1 MENIR
6 DLELGGSDGKE
17 SACNAGD
24 LGLIPGLGR
33 SPGGGHGN
41 PIQYSCLENP
51 CGQRNLEGYSPWGRR
66 IRHDWTTKRT
76 EPSRRKKSTMK
87 ALRSCDAQ
95 PEAEPCLAWMPVL
108 QVACLNPILPAKLME
123 AREYT
128 CMSPTHMHR
137 HMPAGTHIHTG
148 QISMLF
154 GETSC
159 HTYTIDQT
167 GSLCGA
173 LRLCTPLEEGSMAY
187 LKGSQPH
194 RFENARVT
202 LLCYCLT
209 HSI

>member
-95 PEAEPCLAWMPVL
+95 PEAQPCLAWMPVL
-108 QVACLNPILPAKLME
+108 QVPVLTQFCQQSWWRPENIHACHLPTCTDTCLPEHTSTRGRFPCSLEKPHATHTQSTRLE
-123 AREYT
+123 VCVVHCDSAR
-128 CMSPTHMHR
+128 PWKK
-137 HMPAGTHIHTG
+137 AAWHT
-148 QISMLF
+148 
-154 GETSC
+154 
-159 HTYTIDQT
+159 
-167 GSLCGA
+167 
-173 LRLCTPLEEGSMAY
+173 
-187 LKGSQPH
+187 
-194 RFENARVT
+194 
-202 LLCYCLT
+202 
-209 HSI
+209 